1 LALKRLITMQ
11 LEYWFPL
18 RWRFT

>member
-1 LALKRLITMQ
+1 MQ